1 MEKGTVLGM
10 RNRGVLLTLGVLVL
24 VVLLAGGSLASSY
37 NRLVVLNE
45 GIDGQWAQVENQF
58 QRRLDLFPNLV
69 ETVKGYAAHEREVFT
84 QIAESRARLAGG
96 GLSTEQRVA
105 EANRLESALARL
117 LVIVEQYPQ
126 LKADASFIRL
136 QDELA
141 GTENRIAVE
150 RMRYNE
156 LVRNYN
162 QVVKTFPT
170 VLVARFLG
178 FSERAYFQAES
189 KETPRVKF

>member
-1 MEKGTVLGM
+1 M
-10 RNRGVLLTLGVLVL
+10 RNRSVLLTLGVLVL

-45 GIDGQWAQVENQF
+45 GIDGQWAQVESQF
-58 QRRLDLFPNLV
+58 QRRLDLIPNLV
-69 ETVKGYAAHEREVFT
+69 ETVKGYTAHEREVFA

-96 GLSTEQRVA
+96 GLTTEQRVA

-162 QVVKTFPT
+162 QTVKTFPT

-178 FSERAYFQAES
+178 FGERAYFQAES